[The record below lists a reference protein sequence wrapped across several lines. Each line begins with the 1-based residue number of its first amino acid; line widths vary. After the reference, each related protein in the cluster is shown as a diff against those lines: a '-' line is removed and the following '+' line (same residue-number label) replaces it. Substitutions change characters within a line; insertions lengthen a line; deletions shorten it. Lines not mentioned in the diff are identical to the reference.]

1 MMSSE
6 EKESLSAPCAGEPAQ
21 KETPAASGGHDAES
35 PSEAEARLN
44 DLEEAQDAAPAT
56 RRRMFSVLTVM
67 ALLFVALIVVVVA
80 MPPMGGYGTKKKSG
94 NYRMLADV
102 VAVGQS
108 GNASSLAYAPIT
120 DEAGYRFELSQ
131 ASRYDASNATTKT
144 EIAGD
149 LVFVRDGGNDELRV
163 QFSRVEPHVF
173 DGTTPVDLN
182 VGHLLE
188 GVSLYTRI
196 DARQGVGSVLPDA
209 DTNPQVG
216 RVLFIVADLLRYVW
230 IPLPGAPHEGALGW
244 TFEDLEK
251 SPASRR
257 GTVVRTARG
266 EDVVLTTDYV
276 MTESG
281 GEDAVTRQGTGRVT
295 VVLRDGDVRSAEGT
309 LTSRPVEKGTVHEV
323 AFKLERVAKP

>member
-1 MMSSE
+1 MSSE

-108 GNASSLAYAPIT
+108 RNASSLAYAPIT

-188 GVSLYTRI
+188 GVSLYT
-196 DARQGVGSVLPDA
+196 
-209 DTNPQVG
+209 
-216 RVLFIVADLLRYVW
+216 
-230 IPLPGAPHEGALGW
+230 LGW

-323 AFKLERVAKP
+323 SFKLERVAKP